1 MSYQAKKPRKKGLKV
16 KVQRMWYVAVEDETG
31 CEVEVDY
38 CFGTREDALRDG
50 EQLKEALLEIEN
62 APKVS
67 VPAMIF
73 DGMNKIGVT

>member
-1 MSYQAKKPRKKGLKV
+1 MSYQAKKPRKKGLTV
-16 KVQRMWYVAVEDETG
+16 KVQRMWYVAIEDETG

-50 EQLKEALLEIEN
+50 QKLKEALLAVEN
-62 APKVS
+62 APKVN